1 MEIAK
6 NLKNNNESDTKNN
19 NTSGSNLNNDA
30 NSGSGVNNNQ
40 QNDSN
45 LEILKSLK
53 KGQVIGIQKF
63 ELKESETTPPTRY
76 NAGSIILAMEN
87 AGKLIEDEALREQIK
102 GAGIGTSAT
111 RGGII
116 QKLERINYIEINPKT
131 TVITPSEF
139 GEAVYDVVFN
149 SMKDM
154 LNPKLTASWEKGL
167 EMVAKKEIKSE
178 EFMTKLE
185 KYIRGNVD
193 KFIYK

>member
-1 MEIAK
+1 M
-6 NLKNNNESDTKNN
+6 NNS
-19 NTSGSNLNNDA
+19 
-30 NSGSGVNNNQ
+30 
-40 QNDSN
+40 SN
-45 LEILKSLK
+45 LEILNSLK
-53 KGQVIGIQKF
+53 KRQNIEFQKF

-76 NAGSIILAMEN
+76 NAGSIILALEN

-116 QKLERINYIEINPKT
+116 QKLERINYIEINSKT
-131 TVITPSEF
+131 TVVTPSEL
-139 GEAVYDVVFN
+139 GEAVYDIVFN

-167 EMVAKKEIKSE
+167 EMVAKKEINSD
-178 EFMTKLE
+178 EFMVKLE
-185 KYIRGNVD
+185 KYIRKNVD

>member
-1 MEIAK
+1 MEIVK
-6 NLKNNNESDTKNN
+6 NIKENVDESNEVQNGVKQNN
-19 NTSGSNLNNDA
+19 
-30 NSGSGVNNNQ
+30 
-40 QNDSN
+40 N
-45 LEILKSLK
+45 LEILTSLK
-53 KGQVIGIQKF
+53 KGQTIEVQKF

-87 AGKLIEDEALREQIK
+87 AGKLIEDETLREQIK

-116 QKLERINYIEINPKT
+116 EKLERINYIEINPKT
-131 TVITPSEF
+131 TIITPSKL

-167 EMVAKKEIKSE
+167 DMVAKKEIKSE
-178 EFMTKLE
+178 EFMGKLE
-185 KYIRGNVD
+185 KYIRNHVD